1 MPKGLQS
8 KNIAFTERVPPS
20 LWNYNCNG
28 EIIKTCRNKKSFD
41 LWVKL
46 HKKNCLDCQNRSL
59 ALTDTKIETPTGQII
74 I

>member
-1 MPKGLQS
+1 MPRGLNS

-20 LWNYNCNG
+20 LWNYHCNG

-59 ALTDTKIETPTGQII
+59 ALTDTKIETPTGKII
-74 I
+74 R

>member
-8 KNIAFTERVPPS
+8 KQLAFTERVPPS
-20 LWNYNCNG
+20 LWNYHCNG
-28 EIIKTCRNKKSFD
+28 EIIKTCKNKKSFD

-59 ALTDTKIETPTGQII
+59 ALTDTKIQTQTGKII
-74 I
+74 R